1 MFKKIIVI
9 LGMVVLVGFSVFL
22 ISKTKPVVVQNQ
34 ETSQVVKK
42 VEDILPNTVYEF
54 KADDLSAECAEK
66 NKQLCAVENAVKC
79 TLNPKLGACA
89 ELKLP
94 KFIFMNDPTI
104 ERPTEIN
111 YRFINK
117 KVLPNNTTEIYT
129 ESTCNAAWF
138 GLCQGTVIYV
148 LTPINTAEKWHVKDI
163 YAIE

>member
-1 MFKKIIVI
+1 MIKKIIVI
-9 LGMVVLVGFSVFL
+9 IGMLALVGFS
-22 ISKTKPVVVQNQ
+22 ISLLFKSKPTAQQ
-34 ETSQVVKK
+34 TPEKK
-42 VEDILPNTVYEF
+42 EPLQAIEDILPDTIYEL
-54 KADDLSAECAEK
+54 KADNLPTECAEN
-66 NKQLCAVENAVKC
+66 NKQLCAVENAIIC
-79 TLNPKLGACA
+79 TLNPKIEACQQ
-89 ELKLP
+89 LKLP

-111 YRFINK
+111 YRFVNK

-129 ESTCNAAWF
+129 ESTCNAGWF